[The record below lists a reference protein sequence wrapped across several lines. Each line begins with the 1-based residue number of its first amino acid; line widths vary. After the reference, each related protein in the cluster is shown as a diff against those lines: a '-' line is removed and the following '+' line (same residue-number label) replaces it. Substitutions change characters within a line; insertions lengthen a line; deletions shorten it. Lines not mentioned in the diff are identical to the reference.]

1 MRKILGLNFSL
12 LFSLLILSMQLMAA
26 DDRNVVNAD
35 LKSVTVY
42 KSGAEMQHNTSA
54 TLKAGSNELV
64 IENIA
69 NALDINSIQI
79 KAASEVTIMGVEFA
93 NNYIANKEKTPRI
106 KLLEDSIEQFRQS
119 IAKLDMVITNDNDLL
134 SLLKLNREIKGTQTG
149 VSVAELMKLMDYYM
163 AKTVE
168 LQNEISGLNEKKEKL
183 AAQKATLR
191 SQLYEE
197 QSKNT
202 KVAGRLILQLSAAV
216 AGKYDF
222 AVSYIT
228 PNAHWTPNYDI
239 KVENTKSPLHL
250 IYKAAIQQTTGIEW
264 KKVKLSLSTSTPHQ
278 FGTAPLL
285 TSWFLK
291 YTVPMVRNESYKSAS
306 NTYSWGA
313 DKDRQDDVAV
323 MEEGGNVGA
332 APKMLLRGRSSNT
345 SSNEPI
351 YVVDGVERSSSYVK
365 SINPQ
370 QIKSMNVLKD
380 ASSTSIYGSRG
391 ANGVIVISLKNGLQ
405 DYVSTGEN
413 ALNLTFD
420 IDLPYTIPSNGK
432 PQTATLK
439 SMDVSADY
447 KHYSVPKLDKEVYL
461 MAYIADWQKLSLL
474 PGEANI
480 ILEGTYVGKT
490 TIDPNSTLDTL
501 SFTLGRDKRVAVKR
515 EKLTD
520 FSSVKFLGTNK
531 LQKFSYELTV
541 KNNKKEAVELLLK
554 DQFPLTTNK
563 DIEVELIDDGNAE
576 VNKDLGVLN
585 WKLNLNAG
593 ESKKIRFT
601 YSVKYPKDK
610 SLNLN

>member
-1 MRKILGLNFSL
+1 MRKIFGLNFSL
-12 LFSLLILSMQLMAA
+12 LFCLLFLSTLLRAA

-42 KSGAEMQHNTSA
+42 KSGAEIQHNTSA

-64 IENIA
+64 IENIS

-93 NNYIANKEKTPRI
+93 NNYIASKEKTPRI
-106 KLLEDSIEQFRQS
+106 KLLEDSIEHFRQS

-149 VSVAELMKLMDYYM
+149 VSVAELMKLMDYYK

-183 AAQKATLR
+183 ALQKSALR
-191 SQLYEE
+191 SQLQEE

-202 KVAGRLILQLSAAV
+202 KVAGRLILQLSAAI

-222 AVSYIT
+222 SVSYIT

-264 KKVKLSLSTSTPHQ
+264 KKVKLSLSTSTPNQ

-291 YTVPMVRNESYKSAS
+291 YTVPMVRYESYQSAS

-313 DKDRQDDVAV
+313 DKDRQDDIVK
-323 MEEGGNVGA
+323 EEDGSVGA
-332 APKMLLRGRSSNT
+332 APKIRLRGNSSLS

-351 YVVDGVERSSSYVK
+351 YVVDGVERSASYVK

-439 SMDVSADY
+439 TMDVSADY

-531 LQKFSYELTV
+531 LQKFTYELTV
-541 KNNKKEAVELLLK
+541 KNNKKESVELLLK
-554 DQFPLTTNK
+554 DQYPLTNNK
-563 DIEVELIDDGNAE
+563 EIEVELIDDGNAE